1 MALSAGIKKSR
12 TLEKILLSGNRM
24 TDLALADL
32 AESISQEVTVLDLSR
47 NKITKLDNKILEMII
62 EPQFRL

>member
-1 MALSAGIKKSR
+1 
-12 TLEKILLSGNRM
+12 M